1 MGKLHNRYTIVREEL
16 FSYIITFRRHHPP
29 TTAYMLYS
37 IGRFL
42 RRTIPSPWNHSRR
55 NCLAAPSG
63 VLVHST
69 VTRSL
74 LVASA
79 AGSKASQEM
88 AMLIAS
94 FGSRTPLGGSMFRRR
109 GLVVLNA
116 KPIRCPPELMI
127 CNSENYNNNPFS
139 TMASVPP
146 GDITTLPAVKVI
158 FNAPF
163 DDKHTYYMKIIN
175 SGGHRIGFAFK
186 TTNPRR
192 LNMDPPNG
200 VLDPKEAIN
209 IAISCD
215 AFDPAAEATNNDRV
229 TVEWTNTPEGAA
241 KQFRREWFQGDG
253 MVRRKNLPIEYNM

>member
-1 MGKLHNRYTIVREEL
+1 MRKGQGRGRDSRYQPVL
-16 FSYIITFRRHHPP
+16 FNF
-29 TTAYMLYS
+29 
-37 IGRFL
+37 
-42 RRTIPSPWNHSRR
+42 
-55 NCLAAPSG
+55 
-63 VLVHST
+63 
-69 VTRSL
+69 
-74 LVASA
+74 
-79 AGSKASQEM
+79 
-88 AMLIAS
+88 
-94 FGSRTPLGGSMFRRR
+94 
-109 GLVVLNA
+109 
-116 KPIRCPPELMI
+116 
-127 CNSENYNNNPFS
+127 NSCYNNKPFS

-253 MVRRKNLPIEYNM
+253 MVRRKNLPIEYNIES

>member
-1 MGKLHNRYTIVREEL
+1 MLERGTTYKNPNNAPVSPTCFL
-16 FSYIITFRRHHPP
+16 FNFNSSY
-29 TTAYMLYS
+29 
-37 IGRFL
+37 
-42 RRTIPSPWNHSRR
+42 N
-55 NCLAAPSG
+55 
-63 VLVHST
+63 
-69 VTRSL
+69 
-74 LVASA
+74 
-79 AGSKASQEM
+79 K
-88 AMLIAS
+88 
-94 FGSRTPLGGSMFRRR
+94 
-109 GLVVLNA
+109 
-116 KPIRCPPELMI
+116 
-127 CNSENYNNNPFS
+127 PFS
-139 TMASVPP
+139 TTMASVPP

>member
-1 MGKLHNRYTIVREEL
+1 
-16 FSYIITFRRHHPP
+16 
-29 TTAYMLYS
+29 
-37 IGRFL
+37 
-42 RRTIPSPWNHSRR
+42 
-55 NCLAAPSG
+55 
-63 VLVHST
+63 
-69 VTRSL
+69 
-74 LVASA
+74 
-79 AGSKASQEM
+79 
-88 AMLIAS
+88 
-94 FGSRTPLGGSMFRRR
+94 
-109 GLVVLNA
+109 
-116 KPIRCPPELMI
+116 
-127 CNSENYNNNPFS
+127 
-139 TMASVPP
+139 MASVPP

-229 TVEWTNTPEGAA
+229 TVEWTNTRKEQPSNSAA
-241 KQFRREWFQGDG
+241 SGSRVTVWFAARTFQSSTTCKRLMEDDDVE
-253 MVRRKNLPIEYNM
+253 M